1 MMSINNTN
9 GPTLNTVYEQNRL
22 LAERLSIIEKDIAET
37 KEVFLKIW
45 AFIETMKDN
54 PMLAAMTGG
63 LAKPKG

>member
-45 AFIETMKDN
+45 AFIESMKDN

>member
-1 MMSINNTN
+1 MSINNTN